1 MDAVQFTYDNG
12 TVSDVHGGGSGSS
25 NQFVMDAGGFIT
37 QIEARSWDWIDQLQ
51 FLTSASKLNLGV
63 WMRES
68 WRERQI
74 LITLR

>member
-1 MDAVQFTYDNG
+1 
-12 TVSDVHGGGSGSS
+12 VSDNHGGGGGSS
-25 NQFVMDAGGFIT
+25 DSFVMDAGDFIT
-37 QIEARSWDWIDQLQ
+37 QIEVRSGDWIDQLQ